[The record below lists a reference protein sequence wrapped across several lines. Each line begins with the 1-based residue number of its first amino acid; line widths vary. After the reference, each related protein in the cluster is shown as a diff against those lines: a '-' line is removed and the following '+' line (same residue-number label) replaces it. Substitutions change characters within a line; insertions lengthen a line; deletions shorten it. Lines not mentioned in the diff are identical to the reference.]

1 MRLEKKVSI
10 VTGASTGIGRA
21 IAQVFHRE
29 GASVVVADVDTEK
42 GEKVVADIKSQ
53 GGEALF
59 VRTDAS
65 EETDVIQMIDHT
77 LSAFGSLDIMVN
89 NAGIIY
95 QSLTVETSVE
105 WWDKILKNNLRSCFL
120 CSREAAKVMIKAEK
134 GGKIVNISSIH
145 ATLSEPQACA
155 YTAAKGGMEAF
166 SRTLATELAPHK
178 INVNCIEPGA
188 TFTDLTIPMYTESVK
203 KALFERIPLKEIA
216 QPEWIA
222 DGAVYLASNESRYVT
237 GQVLVIDGGY
247 TMDGSLPGAQYWTD

>member
-1 MRLEKKVSI
+1 MRLDKKVGI
-10 VTGASTGIGRA
+10 VTGAATGIGKA
-21 IAQVFHRE
+21 VAQVFHRE
-29 GASVVVADVDTEK
+29 GARVVVADLDTER
-42 GEKVVADIKSQ
+42 GEDVVADIKKQ

-59 VRTDAS
+59 IKTDVS
-65 EETDVIQMIDHT
+65 EESDVIRMIEQT
-77 LSAFGSLDIMVN
+77 MSVFGTIDIIVN

-95 QSLTVETSVE
+95 QSLTVETSAE

-120 CSREAAKVMIKAEK
+120 CSREAAKVMIEADK

-155 YTAAKGGMEAF
+155 YTAAKGGIEAF
-166 SRTLATELAPHK
+166 SRTLAAELAPYK

-188 TFTDLTIPMYTESVK
+188 TYTDLTIPMYTEQVK

-222 DGAVYLASNESRYVT
+222 DGVLFLASDEARYIT

-247 TMDGSLPGAQYWTD
+247 IMDGSLPGAEYWTK

>member
-1 MRLEKKVSI
+1 MRLEKKVGI
-10 VTGASTGIGRA
+10 ITGAATGIGKA
-21 IAQVFHRE
+21 IAQLFHRE
-29 GASVVVADVDTEK
+29 GARVVVADLDDVRGD
-42 GEKVVADIKSQ
+42 GVVADIKEQ

-59 VRTDAS
+59 VKANVS
-65 EETDVIQMIDHT
+65 EEPDVIRMIEKT
-77 LSAFGSLDIMVN
+77 LSVFGKIDIMVN

-95 QSLTVETSVE
+95 QNLAVDTSAE

-120 CSREAAKVMIKAEK
+120 CTREAARAMIKAGE

-166 SRTLATELAPHK
+166 SRTLATELAPYK

-222 DGAVYLASNESRYVT
+222 DGVVFLSSDEARYIT

-247 TMDGSLPGAQYWTD
+247 IMDGSLPGAQYWTE